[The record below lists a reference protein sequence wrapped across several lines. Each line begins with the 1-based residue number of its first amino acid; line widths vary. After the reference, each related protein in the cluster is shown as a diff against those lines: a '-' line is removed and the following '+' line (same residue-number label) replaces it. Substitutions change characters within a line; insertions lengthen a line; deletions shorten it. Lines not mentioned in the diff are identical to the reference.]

1 MKIKI
6 ICLVINRWL
15 IGEDVVTLFDNSHV
29 AYGAF
34 FRQVLCS
41 TILLRPVG

>member
-34 FRQVLCS
+34 SGKFCAVLFYS
-41 TILLRPVG
+41 AP